1 MSLSSALS
9 IAMSGLTASQA
20 GLSIVSSNVAN
31 AGTAGYVSQSLN
43 LNEYG
48 TGGVGTGVQ
57 VAGIT
62 RALDTYVQSQ
72 LRTETSGDGYADQM
86 SSVLQQLQTVYG
98 TPGGQGTLET
108 SFSNLTTAV
117 QGLQTNSGTFSAQ
130 SAVVTAAQNMAQELN
145 STTQGIQALRTNVQQ
160 DIATSVSTAN
170 AAMTQIANLNTQ
182 LQGLSP
188 TDPST
193 ATLEDQRDTA
203 INQLAQLV
211 DVRVSTTGNNQVSIY
226 TNSGV
231 QLVGAQA
238 STLSFNGPA
247 TLGASNLYS
256 TNPTQNGVGTITLTS
271 PSGATTDMD
280 ATSGFSSGQ
289 IAADLQLRDTTLVQA
304 QSQVDQLA
312 ASMSSALSDTTT
324 AGTAVTAGTQT
335 GFALDLTN
343 MQPGNTINLT
353 YTNSATGTQ
362 QQLQIVAVGSS
373 SVLPL
378 PTPSSSSPNTAVIG
392 VNISGGLGPSGMA
405 SIVSQLNAALG
416 GANLQFSNTPSGSS
430 TLQVLNGTATGS
442 AVSSASATIT
452 TSSLTSGSA
461 ALPLFTDGNA
471 LYTGAINSSGSQL
484 TGYAGRIT
492 VNPAVVANPSSLTV
506 YSTSPATASG
516 DTTRANFINSQLTTG
531 SFTYSPATG
540 LGSSSTPFTGTITS
554 YMQQF
559 LGLQGN
565 SATNAQQLAQG
576 QDVVVNTLQQSYNTA
591 TGVNMDAQM
600 SNLISLQNAY
610 SANAHVM
617 AVVQSMFTSLL
628 QAV

>member
-9 IAMSGLTASQA
+9 IAMSGLTATQA

-31 AGTAGYVSQSLN
+31 AGTPGYVSQSVN

-48 TGGVGTGVQ
+48 TGGIGTGVQ
-57 VAGIT
+57 VTGIT

-86 SSVLQQLQTVYG
+86 SNVLQQLQTVYG

-108 SFSNLTTAV
+108 AFSNLTTAV
-117 QGLQTNSGTFSAQ
+117 QGLQTNSGTYSAQ
-130 SAVVTAAQNMAQELN
+130 SAVVTAAQNMAQQLN

-160 DIATSVSTAN
+160 DISTSVASAN
-170 AAMTQIANLNTQ
+170 ADMTQIANLNTQ

-211 DVRVSTTGNNQVSIY
+211 DVRISTTGNNQVSIY

-238 STLSFNGPA
+238 SKLSFNGPA

-271 PSGATTDMD
+271 PGGATTDMN
-280 ATSGFSSGQ
+280 ATNGFSSGQ

-304 QSQVDQLA
+304 QNQVDQLA
-312 ASMSSALSDTTT
+312 ASVSSALSDTTT
-324 AGTAVTAGTQT
+324 AGAAVTSGTQT
-335 GFALDLTN
+335 GFTLDLSN

-353 YTNSATGTQ
+353 YTNTATGTQ
-362 QQLQIVAVGSS
+362 QQLQIVAVNSS

-392 VNISGGLGPSGMA
+392 VNVSGGMA

-416 GANLQFSNTPSGSS
+416 GANLQFSNPSGS

-442 AVSSASATIT
+442 AVRSASATIT
-452 TSSLTSGSA
+452 ASSLTSGSP

-471 LYTGAINSSGSQL
+471 LYTGAINSSGSQM

-506 YSTSPATASG
+506 YSTSPPTASG
-516 DTTRANFINSQLTTG
+516 DTTRADYINSQLTTG
-531 SFTYSPATG
+531 SYAFSPVTG
-540 LGSSSTPFTGTITS
+540 VGSSATPFTGTITN

-559 LGLQGN
+559 LSLQGN
-565 SATNAQQLAQG
+565 NATNAQQLAQG

-610 SANAHVM
+610 SANAHIM

>member
-9 IAMSGLTASQA
+9 IAMSGLTATQA

-31 AGTAGYVSQSLN
+31 AGTPGYVSQSVN

-57 VAGIT
+57 VTGIT

-86 SSVLQQLQTVYG
+86 SNVLQQLQTVYG

-108 SFSNLTTAV
+108 AFSNLTTAV
-117 QGLQTNSGTFSAQ
+117 QGLQTNSGTYSAQ
-130 SAVVTAAQNMAQELN
+130 SAVVTAAQNMAQQLN

-160 DIATSVSTAN
+160 DIATSVTSAN
-170 AAMTQIANLNTQ
+170 ADMTQIANLNTQ

-211 DVRVSTTGNNQVSIY
+211 DVRVSTGSNNQVSIY

-238 STLSFNGPA
+238 SKLSFNGPA

-271 PSGATTDMD
+271 PSGATTDMN
-280 ATSGFSSGQ
+280 ATNGFSSGQ

-304 QSQVDQLA
+304 QNQVDQLA
-312 ASMSSALSDTTT
+312 ASVSSALSDTTT
-324 AGTAVTAGTQT
+324 AGTAVTSGTQA
-335 GFALDLTN
+335 GFTLDLSN
-343 MQPGNTINLT
+343 MQPGNTVNLT
-353 YTNSATGTQ
+353 YTNTATGTQ
-362 QQLQIVAVGSS
+362 QQVQIVAVNSS

-392 VNISGGLGPSGMA
+392 INISGGMA

-416 GANLQFSNTPSGSS
+416 GANLQFSNPSGS

-452 TSSLTSGSA
+452 ASSLTSGSP

-471 LYTGAINSSGSQL
+471 LYTGAINSSGSQM

-506 YSTSPATASG
+506 YSTSPPTASG
-516 DTTRANFINSQLTTG
+516 DTTRADYINSQLTTG
-531 SFTYSPATG
+531 SYSFSPVTG
-540 LGSSSTPFTGTITS
+540 VGSSSTPFTGTITN

-559 LGLQGN
+559 LSLQGN
-565 SATNAQQLAQG
+565 NATNAQQLAQG

-591 TGVNMDAQM
+591 TGVNMDSQM

>member
-9 IAMSGLTASQA
+9 IAMSGLNANQA
-20 GLSIVSSNVAN
+20 ALSIVSSNIAN
-31 AGTAGYVSQSLN
+31 ASTPGYVSQSLN
-43 LNEYG
+43 QVEQSA
-48 TGGVGTGVQ
+48 GGVGTGVR
-57 VAGIT
+57 VDGIT
-62 RALDTYVQSQ
+62 RALNTYVQSQ
-72 LRTETSGDGYADQM
+72 LRTETSGGGYADQI
-86 SSVLQQLQTVYG
+86 SNVLTQLQNVYG
-98 TPGGQGTLET
+98 TPGGQGTLENA
-108 SFSNLTTAV
+108 FSNLTTAV
-117 QGLQTNSGTFSAQ
+117 QGLSANSGTYSSQ
-130 SAVVTAAQNMAQELN
+130 SAVVTAAQNMAQQLN
-145 STTQGIQALRTNVQQ
+145 ATTQGIQALRTSVQQ
-160 DIATSVSTAN
+160 DIATSVTSANTAM
-170 AAMTQIANLNTQ
+170 AQIANLNTQ
-182 LQGLSP
+182 LQGMSP

-203 INQLAQLV
+203 VDQLSQLM
-211 DVRVSTTGNNQVSIY
+211 DVRVSTSSNNQVSIY

-231 QLVGAQA
+231 QLVGTQA

-247 TLGASNLYS
+247 TLSASNLYS

-271 PSGATTDMD
+271 PGGATVDMD
-280 ATSGFSSGQ
+280 ATNAFSSGQ

-304 QSQVDQLA
+304 QTQVDQLA

-324 AGTAVTAGTQT
+324 AGTAVTSGAQAGFT
-335 GFALDLTN
+335 LDLSN

-353 YTNSATGTQ
+353 YTNTATNTQ

-378 PTPSSSSPNTAVIG
+378 PNTSSSSPNTTVIG
-392 VNISGGLGPSGMA
+392 VDVSGGMA

-416 GANLQFSNTPSGSS
+416 GANLQFSNPSGA
-430 TLQVLNGTATGS
+430 TLQVLDNGTSS
-442 AVSSASATIT
+442 AVVNSASATTT

-461 ALPLFTDGNA
+461 ALPLFTDGNS
-471 LYTGAINSSGSQL
+471 LYTGAINTSGSQL

-516 DTTRANFINSQLTTG
+516 DTTRANFINSQLTSG
-531 SFTYSPATG
+531 SFTYSPQTG
-540 LGSSSTPFTGTITS
+540 IGSSTSPFTGTIGS

-559 LGLQGN
+559 LAQQAN
-565 SATNAQQLAQG
+565 NATNATQLQQG
-576 QDVVVNTLQQSYNTA
+576 QDVVVNTLQQTYNST

-610 SANAHVM
+610 AANAHVM
-617 AVVQSMFTSLL
+617 AVVQSMFTTLL
-628 QAV
+628 QAQG

>member
-9 IAMSGLTASQA
+9 IAMSGLSASQA

-31 AGTAGYVSQSLN
+31 ASTPGYVSQSLN

-48 TGGVGTGVQ
+48 AGSVGTGVQ

-72 LRTETSGDGYADQM
+72 LRTETSGGGYADQM

-108 SFSNLTTAV
+108 AFSNLTTAV
-117 QGLQTNSGTFSAQ
+117 QGLAANSGAYSSQ

-160 DIATSVSTAN
+160 DIATSVASAN
-170 AAMTQIANLNTQ
+170 ADMTQIANLNTQ

-203 INQLAQLV
+203 INQLAKLV

-247 TLGASNLYS
+247 TLGASNLYN

-280 ATSGFSSGQ
+280 ATNGFSSGQ
-289 IAADLQLRDTTLVQA
+289 IAADLKLRDTTLVQA
-304 QSQVDQLA
+304 QNQVDQLA

-324 AGTAVTAGTQT
+324 AGTAVTSGTQA
-335 GFALDLTN
+335 GFTLDLTN

-353 YTNSATGTQ
+353 YTNTATGAQ

-378 PTPSSSSPNTAVIG
+378 PTPSSTSPNTAVIG
-392 VNISGGLGPSGMA
+392 VNVSGGMA

-416 GANLQFSNTPSGSS
+416 GANLQFSNPSGS

-471 LYTGAINSSGSQL
+471 LYTGAITSSGSQL

-516 DTTRANFINSQLTTG
+516 DTTRADFINSQLTTG
-531 SFTYSPATG
+531 SFTYSPVTG
-540 LGSSSTPFTGTITS
+540 LGSSATPFTGTITS

-559 LGLQGN
+559 LGLQGSN
-565 SATNAQQLAQG
+565 ATNAQQLAQG

-617 AVVQSMFTSLL
+617 AVVQSMFTTLL
-628 QAV
+628 QAQR

>member
-31 AGTAGYVSQSLN
+31 ASTPGYVSQSLN

-86 SSVLQQLQTVYG
+86 SSVLQQLQNVYG

-108 SFSNLTTAV
+108 AFSNLTNAV
-117 QGLQTNSGTFSAQ
+117 QGLQTSSGTYSAQ

-145 STTQGIQALRTNVQQ
+145 ATTQGIQALRTNVQQ
-160 DIATSVSTAN
+160 DIATSVASAN
-170 AAMTQIANLNTQ
+170 ADMAQIANLNTQ

-188 TDPST
+188 SDPST

-203 INQLAQLV
+203 INQLSQLM
-211 DVRVSTTGNNQVSIY
+211 DVRVTTTGNNQVTVY

-271 PSGATTDMD
+271 PSGATIDMN
-280 ATSGFSSGQ
+280 ATNSISSGQ

-304 QSQVDQLA
+304 QNQVDQLA
-312 ASMSSALSDTTT
+312 ASMSSGLSDTTT
-324 AGTAVTAGTQT
+324 AGTAVTSGAQS
-335 GFALDLTN
+335 GFTLDLTN

-353 YTNSATGTQ
+353 YTNTATNTQ
-362 QQLQIVAVGSS
+362 QQVQIVAVGSS

-378 PTPSSSSPNTAVIG
+378 PTTSSSSPGTTVIG
-392 VNISGGLGPSGMA
+392 VDVSGGMA

-416 GANLQFSNTPSGSS
+416 GANLQFSNPSGS
-430 TLQVLNGTATGS
+430 TLQVLNGTGS
-442 AVSSASATIT
+442 AVSAASATIT

-471 LYTGAINSSGSQL
+471 LYTGAITSSGSQL

-516 DTTRANFINSQLTTG
+516 DTTRADFINSQLTTG
-531 SFTYSPATG
+531 SFTYSPVTG

-559 LGLQGN
+559 LSLQAN
-565 SATNAQQLAQG
+565 NATNAQQLAQG

-600 SNLISLQNAY
+600 SNLITLQNAY

-617 AVVQSMFTSLL
+617 AVVQSMFTTLL
-628 QAV
+628 QAARG

>member
-9 IAMSGLTASQA
+9 IAMSGLTATQA

-31 AGTAGYVSQSLN
+31 AGTPGYVSQSVN

-57 VAGIT
+57 VTGIT

-86 SSVLQQLQTVYG
+86 SNVLQQLQTVYG

-108 SFSNLTTAV
+108 AFSNLTTAV
-117 QGLQTNSGTFSAQ
+117 QGLQTNSGTYSAQ
-130 SAVVTAAQNMAQELN
+130 SAVVTAAQNMAQQLN

-160 DIATSVSTAN
+160 DIATSVTSAN
-170 AAMTQIANLNTQ
+170 ADMTQIANLNTQ

-211 DVRVSTTGNNQVSIY
+211 DVRVSTGSNNQVSIY

-238 STLSFNGPA
+238 SKLSFNGPA

-271 PSGATTDMD
+271 PSGATTDMN
-280 ATSGFSSGQ
+280 ATNGFSSGQ

-304 QSQVDQLA
+304 QNQVDQLA
-312 ASMSSALSDTTT
+312 ASVSSALSDTTT
-324 AGTAVTAGTQT
+324 AGTAVTSGTQA
-335 GFALDLTN
+335 GFTLDLTN
-343 MQPGNTINLT
+343 MQPGNTVNLT
-353 YTNSATGTQ
+353 YTNTATGTQ
-362 QQLQIVAVGSS
+362 QQLQIVAVNSS

-378 PTPSSSSPNTAVIG
+378 PTPSSTSPGTAVIG
-392 VNISGGLGPSGMA
+392 VNVSGGMA

-416 GANLQFSNTPSGSS
+416 GANLQFSNPSGS

-452 TSSLTSGSA
+452 ASSLTSGSP

-471 LYTGAINSSGSQL
+471 LYTGAINSSGSQM

-506 YSTSPATASG
+506 YSTSPPTASG
-516 DTTRANFINSQLTTG
+516 DTTRADYINSQLTTG
-531 SFTYSPATG
+531 SYSFSPVTG
-540 LGSSSTPFTGTITS
+540 VGSSSTPFTGTITN

-559 LGLQGN
+559 LSLQGN
-565 SATNAQQLAQG
+565 NATNAQQLAQG

-591 TGVNMDAQM
+591 TGVNMDTQM

>member
-9 IAMSGLTASQA
+9 IAMSGLSANQA

-31 AGTAGYVSQSLN
+31 ASTPGYVSQNLN
-43 LNEYG
+43 LVEQV
-48 TGGVGTGVQ
+48 TGGIGTGVQ

-72 LRTETSGDGYADQM
+72 LRTETSGDGYADQT
-86 SSVLQQLQTVYG
+86 SSVLQQLQNVYG

-108 SFSNLTTAV
+108 AFTNLTTAV
-117 QGLQTNSGTFSAQ
+117 QGLSANSGAYSAQ
-130 SAVVTAAQNMAQELN
+130 SSVVTAAQNMAQALN

-160 DIATSVSTAN
+160 DIGTSVSTAN
-170 AAMTQIANLNTQ
+170 SDLTQIANLNSQ
-182 LQGLSP
+182 LQGLSQS
-188 TDPST
+188 DPSA

-203 INQLAQLV
+203 INQLSQLM
-211 DVRVSTTGNNQVSIY
+211 DVRVTTSGNNQVTIY

-231 QLVGAQA
+231 QLVGTQA

-247 TLGASNLYS
+247 TLNASNLFS

-271 PSGATTDMD
+271 PSGATVDMD
-280 ATSGFSSGQ
+280 KAFSSGQ

-304 QSQVDQLA
+304 QTQVDQLA

-324 AGTAVTAGTQT
+324 AGTAVTPSASQAGFT
-335 GFALDLTN
+335 LDLTN
-343 MQPGNTINLT
+343 LQPGNTINLT
-353 YTNSATGTQ
+353 YTNPATNTQ

-378 PTPSSSSPNTAVIG
+378 PTTSSTSPGATVIG
-392 VNISGGLGPSGMA
+392 VDVSGGLGSSGMA

-416 GANLQFSNTPSGSS
+416 GANLQFSNPSGA
-430 TLQVLNGTATGS
+430 TLQVLNSNNAT
-442 AVSSASATIT
+442 VVNSASATT
-452 TSSLTSGSA
+452 TASSLTSGSA
-461 ALPLFTDGNA
+461 ALPLFTDGGS
-471 LYTGAINSSGSQL
+471 LYTGAIIPGGSQL

-492 VNPAVVANPSSLTV
+492 VNPAVVANQSSLTV
-506 YSTSPATASG
+506 YSTSPPTASG
-516 DTTRANFINSQLTTG
+516 DTTRADYINSQLTSG
-531 SFTYSPATG
+531 SFTYAPQTG

-559 LGLQGN
+559 LSLQAN
-565 SATNAQQLAQG
+565 NATNAQQLAQG
-576 QDVVVNTLQQSYNTA
+576 QDVVVNTLQASYNSA
-591 TGVNMDAQM
+591 TGVNMDTQM

-617 AVVQSMFTSLL
+617 AVVQSMFTALL
-628 QAV
+628 QSV

>member
-108 SFSNLTTAV
+108 AFSNLTTAV

-160 DIATSVSTAN
+160 DIATSVATAN

-280 ATSGFSSGQ
+280 ATNGFSSGQ

-324 AGTAVTAGTQT
+324 AGTAVTGPPAGFT
-335 GFALDLTN
+335 LNLSN

-353 YTNSATGTQ
+353 YTNTATGTQ
-362 QQLQIVAVGSS
+362 QQLQIVAVNSS

-378 PTPSSSSPNTAVIG
+378 PTPSSTSPNTAVIG
-392 VNISGGLGPSGMA
+392 VNISGGLS

-416 GANLQFSNTPSGSS
+416 GPNLQFSNPSGS

-452 TSSLTSGSA
+452 ASSLTSGSA

-516 DTTRANFINSQLTTG
+516 DTTRADFINSQLTTG
-531 SFTYSPATG
+531 SFTYSPVTG

-617 AVVQSMFTSLL
+617 AVVQSMFTTLL
-628 QAV
+628 QAM

>member
-31 AGTAGYVSQSLN
+31 ANTAGYVSQSLN

-48 TGGVGTGVQ
+48 AGSVGTGVQ

-62 RALDTYVQSQ
+62 RALDTYIQSQ

-108 SFSNLTTAV
+108 AFSNLTTAV
-117 QGLQTNSGTFSAQ
+117 QGLSANSGTYSAQ

-160 DIATSVSTAN
+160 DIATSVTSAN
-170 AAMTQIANLNTQ
+170 AEMTQIANLNTQ

-188 TDPST
+188 SDPST

-211 DVRVSTTGNNQVSIY
+211 DVRVSTSSNNQVSIY

-280 ATSGFSSGQ
+280 ATNGFSSGQ

-324 AGTAVTAGTQT
+324 AGTAVTSGTQS
-335 GFALDLTN
+335 GFTLDLTN

-353 YTNSATGTQ
+353 YTNTATGTQ
-362 QQLQIVAVGSS
+362 QQLQIVAVNSS

-378 PTPSSSSPNTAVIG
+378 PTPSSTSPNTAVIG
-392 VNISGGLGPSGMA
+392 VNVSGGMA

-416 GANLQFSNTPSGSS
+416 GANLQFSNPSGS
-430 TLQVLNGTATGS
+430 TLQVLNGTATGA

-471 LYTGAINSSGSQL
+471 LYTGAITSSGSQL

-516 DTTRANFINSQLTTG
+516 DTTRADFINSQLTTG
-531 SFTYSPATG
+531 SFTFSPVTG

-565 SATNAQQLAQG
+565 NATNAQQLAQG

>member
-31 AGTAGYVSQSLN
+31 ASTPGYVSQSLN

-62 RALDTYVQSQ
+62 RALDTYIQSQ
-72 LRTETSGDGYADQM
+72 LRTETSGGGYADQM

-108 SFSNLTTAV
+108 AFSNLTTAV
-117 QGLQTNSGTFSAQ
+117 QGLSANSGAYSAQ
-130 SAVVTAAQNMAQELN
+130 SAVVSAAQNMAQQLN
-145 STTQGIQALRTNVQQ
+145 ATSQGIQALRTNVQQ
-160 DIATSVSTAN
+160 DIATSVTSAN
-170 AAMTQIANLNTQ
+170 ADMTQIAKLNTQ

-188 TDPST
+188 SDPST
-193 ATLEDQRDTA
+193 STLEDQRDTA
-203 INQLAQLV
+203 INSLSQLM
-211 DVRVSTTGNNQVSIY
+211 DVRVSTGSNNQVSIY

-231 QLVGAQA
+231 ELVGAQA

-280 ATSGFSSGQ
+280 ATNGFSSGQ
-289 IAADLQLRDTTLVQA
+289 IAADLKLRDTTLVQA
-304 QSQVDQLA
+304 QNQIDQLA

-324 AGTAVTAGTQT
+324 AGTAVTSGTQA
-335 GFALDLTN
+335 GFTLDLTN

-353 YTNSATGTQ
+353 YTNTATGTQ

-378 PTPSSSSPNTAVIG
+378 PTPSSTSPNTAVIG
-392 VNISGGLGPSGMA
+392 VNVSGGMA

-416 GANLQFSNTPSGSS
+416 GANLQFSNPSGS

-471 LYTGAINSSGSQL
+471 LYTGAITSSGSQL

-516 DTTRANFINSQLTTG
+516 DTTRADFINSQLTTG
-531 SFTYSPATG
+531 SFTYSPVTG

-559 LGLQGN
+559 LGLQGSN
-565 SATNAQQLAQG
+565 ATNAQQLAQG

-617 AVVQSMFTSLL
+617 AVVQSMFTTLL
-628 QAV
+628 QAQR

>member
-9 IAMSGLTASQA
+9 IAMSGLSASQA

-31 AGTAGYVSQSLN
+31 ASTPGYVSQSLN

-48 TGGVGTGVQ
+48 AGSVGTGVQ

-72 LRTETSGDGYADQM
+72 LRTETSGGGYADQM

-108 SFSNLTTAV
+108 AFSNLTTAV
-117 QGLQTNSGTFSAQ
+117 QGLAANSGAYSSQ

-160 DIATSVSTAN
+160 DIATSVASAN
-170 AAMTQIANLNTQ
+170 ADMTQIANLNTQ

-203 INQLAQLV
+203 INQLAKLV

-247 TLGASNLYS
+247 TLGASNLYN

-280 ATSGFSSGQ
+280 ATNGFSSGQ
-289 IAADLQLRDTTLVQA
+289 IAADLKLRDTTLVQA
-304 QSQVDQLA
+304 QNQVDQLA

-324 AGTAVTAGTQT
+324 AGTAVTSGTQA
-335 GFALDLTN
+335 GFTLDLTN

-353 YTNSATGTQ
+353 YTNTATGAQ

-378 PTPSSSSPNTAVIG
+378 PTPSSTSPNTAVVG
-392 VNISGGLGPSGMA
+392 VNVSGGMA

-416 GANLQFSNTPSGSS
+416 GANLQFSNPSGS

-471 LYTGAINSSGSQL
+471 LYTGAITSSGSQL

-516 DTTRANFINSQLTTG
+516 DTTRADFINSQLTTG
-531 SFTYSPATG
+531 SFTYSPVTG
-540 LGSSSTPFTGTITS
+540 LGSSATPFTGTITS

-559 LGLQGN
+559 LGLQGSN
-565 SATNAQQLAQG
+565 ATNAQQLAQG

-617 AVVQSMFTSLL
+617 AVVQSMFTTLL
-628 QAV
+628 QAQR

>member
-9 IAMSGLTASQA
+9 IAMSGLTANQA
-20 GLSIVSSNVAN
+20 GLAIVSSNVAN
-31 AGTAGYVSQSLN
+31 AGTPGYVSQNLN
-43 LNEYG
+43 LVEQVTG
-48 TGGVGTGVQ
+48 TIGTSVQ

-86 SSVLQQLQTVYG
+86 SSILQQLQNVYG

-108 SFSNLTTAV
+108 AFTNLTSAV
-117 QGLQTNSGTFSAQ
+117 QGLSANSGAYSAQ
-130 SAVVTAAQNMAQELN
+130 SSVVTAAQNMAQALN

-160 DIATSVSTAN
+160 DITTSVSTAN
-170 AAMTQIANLNTQ
+170 SDLTQIANLNTQ

-188 TDPST
+188 SDPSA

-203 INQLAQLV
+203 INQLSQLM
-211 DVRVSTTGNNQVSIY
+211 DVRVTTGSNNQVTIY

-231 QLVGAQA
+231 QLVGTQA

-247 TLGASNLYS
+247 TLNASNLFS

-271 PSGATTDMD
+271 PSGATVDMD
-280 ATSGFSSGQ
+280 KAFSSGQ

-304 QSQVDQLA
+304 QTQVDQLA

-324 AGTAVTAGTQT
+324 AGTAVTGPPAGFTLNL
-335 GFALDLTN
+335 AN

-353 YTNSATGTQ
+353 YTNTATNTQ
-362 QQLQIVAVGSS
+362 QQVQIVAVGSS

-378 PTPSSSSPNTAVIG
+378 PTTSSTSPGTTVIG
-392 VNISGGLGPSGMA
+392 VDVSGGMS
-405 SIVSQLNAALG
+405 SIVTQLNAALG
-416 GANLQFSNTPSGSS
+416 GANLQFSNPSGS
-430 TLQVLNGTATGS
+430 TLQVVNGTGPGA
-442 AVSSASATIT
+442 AVSAASATT
-452 TSSLTSGSA
+452 TASTLANGSP
-461 ALPLFTDGNA
+461 ALPLFTDGGS
-471 LYTGAINSSGSQL
+471 LYTGAITAGGSQL

-492 VNPAVVANPSSLTV
+492 VNPAVIANQSSLTV
-506 YSTSPATASG
+506 YSTTPPTASG
-516 DTTRANFINSQLTTG
+516 DTTRADYINSQLTSG
-531 SFTYSPATG
+531 SFTYAPQTG
-540 LGSSSTPFTGTITS
+540 LGSSSAPFTGTITN

-559 LGLQGN
+559 LSLQGN
-565 SATNAQQLAQG
+565 NATNAKQLAQG
-576 QDVVVNTLQQSYNTA
+576 QDVVVNTLQASYNSA
-591 TGVNMDAQM
+591 TGVNMDTQM

-617 AVVQSMFTSLL
+617 AVVQSMFSTLL

>member
-9 IAMSGLTASQA
+9 IAMSGLTANQA

-31 AGTAGYVSQSLN
+31 ASTPGFVSQSVN
-43 LNEYG
+43 LVEQG

-62 RALDTYVQSQ
+62 RALDTVVQSQ
-72 LRTETSGDGYADQM
+72 LRTETSGGGFADQI
-86 SSVLQQLQTVYG
+86 SSVLTQLQNVYG

-108 SFSNLTTAV
+108 AFDNLTTAV
-117 QGLQTNSGTFSAQ
+117 QGLSANSGASSAQ
-130 SAVVTAAQNMAQELN
+130 SAVVTAAQNMAQQLN
-145 STTQGIQALRTNVQQ
+145 ATTQGIQALRTGAQQ
-160 DIATSVSTAN
+160 DIATSVSSAN
-170 AAMTQIANLNTQ
+170 ADMTQIANLNTQ

-203 INQLAQLV
+203 INQLAQLM
-211 DVRVSTTGNNQVSIY
+211 DVRVTTGGNNQVTIY

-238 STLSFNGPA
+238 STLSFSGPA
-247 TLGASNLYS
+247 ALGASNLYS
-256 TNPTQNGVGTITLTS
+256 TNPSQNGVGTITLTS
-271 PSGATTDMD
+271 PSGATIDMN
-280 ATSGFSSGQ
+280 ATNAISSGQ

-304 QSQVDQLA
+304 QTQVDQLA
-312 ASMSSALSDTTT
+312 ASISSALSDTTT
-324 AGTAVTAGTQT
+324 AGAAVTSGSQAGFT
-335 GFALDLTN
+335 LDLTN
-343 MQPGNTINLT
+343 LQPGNTINLT
-353 YTNSATGTQ
+353 YTNTATNTQ

-378 PTPSSSSPNTAVIG
+378 PTTSSTSPNTTVIG
-392 VNISGGLGPSGMA
+392 VNVSGGIA

-416 GANLQFSNTPSGSS
+416 GANLQFSNPSGS
-430 TLQVLNGTATGS
+430 TLQVLNGTATGA

-471 LYTGAINSSGSQL
+471 LYTGAITSDGSQL

-506 YSTSPATASG
+506 FSTSPATAPG
-516 DTTRANFINSQLTTG
+516 DTTRADFINSQLTSG
-531 SFTYSPATG
+531 SFTFSPRTG

-559 LGLQGN
+559 LSLQGN
-565 SATNAQQLAQG
+565 NATNAQQLAQG
-576 QDVVVNTLQQSYNTA
+576 QDVVVNTLQQSYNSA

-600 SNLISLQNAY
+600 SNLIALQNAY

-617 AVVQSMFTSLL
+617 AVVQSMFSTLL
-628 QAV
+628 QAQR

>member
-9 IAMSGLTASQA
+9 IAMSGLTANQA

-31 AGTAGYVSQSLN
+31 ASTPGFVSQSVN
-43 LNEYG
+43 LVEQG

-62 RALDTYVQSQ
+62 RALDTVVQSQ
-72 LRTETSGDGYADQM
+72 LRTETSGDGFADQI
-86 SSVLQQLQTVYG
+86 SSVLTQLQNVYG

-108 SFSNLTTAV
+108 AFDNLTTAV
-117 QGLQTNSGTFSAQ
+117 QGLSANSGASSAQ
-130 SAVVTAAQNMAQELN
+130 SAVVTAAQNMTQQLN
-145 STTQGIQALRTNVQQ
+145 ATTQGIQALRTGVQQ
-160 DIATSVSTAN
+160 DITTSVSSAN
-170 AAMTQIANLNTQ
+170 ADMTQIANLNTQ

-188 TDPST
+188 TDPSA

-203 INQLAQLV
+203 INQLAQLM
-211 DVRVSTTGNNQVSIY
+211 DVRVTTGGNNQVTIY

-238 STLSFNGPA
+238 STLSFSGPA
-247 TLGASNLYS
+247 ALGASNLYS
-256 TNPTQNGVGTITLTS
+256 TNPSQNGVGTITLTS
-271 PSGATTDMD
+271 PSGATIDMN
-280 ATSGFSSGQ
+280 ATNAISSGQ

-304 QSQVDQLA
+304 QTQVDQLA

-324 AGTAVTAGTQT
+324 AGAAVTSGSQAGFT
-335 GFALDLTN
+335 LDLTN

-353 YTNSATGTQ
+353 YTNTATNTQ

-378 PTPSSSSPNTAVIG
+378 PTTSSTSPNTAVIG
-392 VNISGGLGPSGMA
+392 VNVSGGMA

-416 GANLQFSNTPSGSS
+416 GANLQFSNPSGS
-430 TLQVLNGTATGS
+430 TLQVLNGAATGA

-471 LYTGAINSSGSQL
+471 LYTGAITSDGSQL

-506 YSTSPATASG
+506 FSTSPATAPG
-516 DTTRANFINSQLTTG
+516 DTTRADFINSQLTSG
-531 SFTYSPATG
+531 SFTFSPQTG

-559 LGLQGN
+559 LSLQGN
-565 SATNAQQLAQG
+565 NATNAQQLAQG
-576 QDVVVNTLQQSYNTA
+576 QDVVVNTLQQSYNSA

-600 SNLISLQNAY
+600 SNLIALQNAY

-617 AVVQSMFTSLL
+617 AVVQSMFSTLL
-628 QAV
+628 QAQR

>member
-9 IAMSGLTASQA
+9 IAMSGLTANQA

-31 AGTAGYVSQSLN
+31 AGTPGYVSQSVN

-48 TGGVGTGVQ
+48 AGSVGTGVQ

-108 SFSNLTTAV
+108 AFSNLTTAV
-117 QGLQTNSGTFSAQ
+117 QGLQTNSGAYSAQ

-160 DIATSVSTAN
+160 DIATSVASAN
-170 AAMTQIANLNTQ
+170 ADMTQIANLNTQ

-188 TDPST
+188 SDPGA

-203 INQLAQLV
+203 INSLSQLM
-211 DVRVSTTGNNQVSIY
+211 DVRVTTGSNNQVTIY

-247 TLGASNLYS
+247 ALGASNLYN

-271 PSGATTDMD
+271 PSGATVDMN
-280 ATSGFSSGQ
+280 ATNAISSGQ

-324 AGTAVTAGTQT
+324 AGTAVTSGTQA
-335 GFALDLTN
+335 GFTLDLTN

-353 YTNSATGTQ
+353 YTNTATNTQ
-362 QQLQIVAVGSS
+362 QQVQIVAVGSS

-378 PTPSSSSPNTAVIG
+378 PTTSGTSPGTTVIG
-392 VNISGGLGPSGMA
+392 VDVSGGMA

-416 GANLQFSNTPSGSS
+416 GPSLQFSNPSGS

-492 VNPAVVANPSSLTV
+492 VNSAVVANPSSLTV
-506 YSTSPATASG
+506 YSTSPPTASG
-516 DTTRANFINSQLTTG
+516 DTTRADYINSQLTSG
-531 SFTYSPATG
+531 SYTFSPVTG
-540 LGSSSTPFTGTITS
+540 LGSSSTPFTGTITN

-559 LGLQGN
+559 LSLQGN
-565 SATNAQQLAQG
+565 NATNAQQLAQG

-591 TGVNMDAQM
+591 TGVNMDTQM

>member
-9 IAMSGLTASQA
+9 IAMSGLSANQV

-31 AGTAGYVSQSLN
+31 ASTPGFASESVN
-43 LNEYG
+43 LVEQG

-57 VAGIT
+57 VAGIN
-62 RALDTYVQSQ
+62 RALDTFVQSQ
-72 LRTETSGDGYADQM
+72 LRTETSGDGFADQT
-86 SSVLQQLQTVYG
+86 SSVLQQLQNVYG

-108 SFSNLTTAV
+108 AFSNLTTAV
-117 QGLQTNSGTFSAQ
+117 QGLQANSGAASAQ
-130 SAVVTAAQNMAQELN
+130 SAIVTAAQNMAQVLN

-160 DIATSVSTAN
+160 DIATSVSSAN
-170 AAMTQIANLNTQ
+170 ADMTQIANLNTQ

-188 TDPST
+188 TDPSA

-203 INQLAQLV
+203 INQLAQLMGINV
-211 DVRVSTTGNNQVSIY
+211 TTGGNNQVTIY
-226 TNSGV
+226 TNTGV

-238 STLSFNGPA
+238 STLSFNGPS

-271 PSGATTDMD
+271 PSGATVDMN
-280 ATSGFSSGQ
+280 ATNSITSGQ
-289 IAADLQLRDTTLVQA
+289 IGADLQLRDTTLVQA
-304 QSQVDQLA
+304 QNQVDQLA
-312 ASMSSALSDTTT
+312 ATMSSALSDTTT
-324 AGTAVTAGTQT
+324 AGTAVTSGAQAGFT
-335 GFALDLTN
+335 LDLAN
-343 MQPGNTINLT
+343 LQPGNTINLT
-353 YTNSATGTQ
+353 YTNTATGTQ
-362 QQLQIVAVGSS
+362 QQVQIVAVGSS

-378 PTPSSSSPNTAVIG
+378 PTPSSTSPGTAVIG
-392 VNISGGLGPSGMA
+392 VNVSGGMA

-416 GANLQFSNTPSGSS
+416 GANLQFSNPSGS
-430 TLQVLNGTATGS
+430 TLQVLNGTGTGS
-442 AVSSASATIT
+442 AVSAASATTT
-452 TSSLTSGSA
+452 TSSLTSGNA

-471 LYTGAINSSGSQL
+471 LYTGAITSEGSQM

-516 DTTRANFINSQLTTG
+516 DTTRADFINSQLTTG
-531 SFTYSPATG
+531 SFTYSPVTG

-559 LGLQGN
+559 LSLQGN
-565 SATNAQQLAQG
+565 NATNAQQLAQG